1 MGLPSSAGSGGG
13 GGGGGGGFSGSPVGG
28 LWRRLRKGSMGVA
41 SGASGSNGGV
51 VGAEDN
57 GDADANS
64 HANGVVKGAKRTG
77 SFGLAVGGR
86 VGLSGRRKGRERE
99 EEAVVSS

>member
-1 MGLPSSAGSGGG
+1 
-13 GGGGGGGFSGSPVGG
+13 
-28 LWRRLRKGSMGVA
+28 MGVA
-41 SGASGSNGGV
+41 SGNSVGV

-64 HANGVVKGAKRTG
+64 HVNEAVKSAKRRTG

-86 VGLSGRRKGRERE
+86 VGLLGRRKGRERE
-99 EEAVVSS
+99 EEAVSS